1 MIKFLKAKAVAMYAL
16 FFTVGIALTA
26 AAANADV
33 PTATST
39 LDTLG
44 GVIINTVVSFATTV
58 FTTYWPYALLAI
70 VLSAVIGIG
79 YRIVHLGGG
88 KGR

>member
-1 MIKFLKAKAVAMYAL
+1 MKNFIKSNYLKLMSLSAVIFGVSA
-16 FFTVGIALTA
+16 IS
-26 AAANADV
+26 ANAAV

-44 GVIINTVVSFATTV
+44 GTIVATIVDFATIV

-70 VLSAVIGIG
+70 VLTGLIGLG
-79 YRIVHLGGG
+79 YKMVHIGGG
-88 KGR
+88 KR